1 MTMCRFSVQS
11 HACHLRARR
20 SAAVELSPPML
31 VGHALPPWDARG
43 RSRADGVVRSR
54 EKKGSDGERWEG
66 ESP

>member
-1 MTMCRFSVQS
+1 MHVIREPATLWS
-11 HACHLRARR
+11 ARR

-54 EKKGSDGERWEG
+54 EEKGRDGER
-66 ESP
+66 